1 MRKRLQTE
9 TARLQEEIRL
19 RDKRIQEWGLLRR
32 VMARAEARAQQLGR
46 QMAQLQDAR
55 NSAADEVVRLQRVVE
70 EWGCGGR
77 VRRRQK
83 NAQATQAAQVQ
94 ELTARC
100 QVETA
105 LWREA

>member
-46 QMAQLQDAR
+46 QMAQLQNAR
-55 NSAADEVVRLQRVVE
+55 NSAADEVVRRQRVVE
-70 EWGCGGR
+70 EWGRSGR
-77 VRRRQK
+77 ACDR
-83 NAQATQAAQVQ
+83 AQ
-94 ELTARC
+94 L
-100 QVETA
+100 
-105 LWREA
+105 L